1 MSARDSSNYSSG
13 RAPVLNRISG
23 GENQYLDTDNFTT
36 GFRVR
41 TDEEMGDKID
51 DEFLASIHSEKNMVG
66 AEEAISGRGFD
77 KKDWEYLD
85 LIHYTELSTEAL
97 GLLSEV

>member
-1 MSARDSSNYSSG
+1 MSARDSSNYSSD
-13 RAPVLNRISG
+13 RAPSLNRITTA
-23 GENQYLDTDNFTT
+23 ENQYLDTDNFTT

-51 DEFLASIHSEKNMVG
+51 DEFLANIHTEKNLVG
-66 AEEAISGRGFD
+66 SEGAIKGRDFD
-77 KKDWEYLD
+77 KKEWEYLD

-97 GLLSEV
+97 GLLSDV